1 MVEFGD
7 LSPILAKAQLLQIE
21 FTPLRGVGRLHPLFV
36 HFPIGLVFA
45 AAAIEVWRAVR
56 REPGMHPAT
65 PALLVA
71 AAITAVASTASGWF
85 NAAHEYAN
93 EQTDALF
100 WHRWIGTLSAAILV
114 AVAALAWRARR
125 ADVLGS
131 GQTAGRL
138 GALVAALL
146 VAVAGH
152 IGGELV
158 RGEGYVLEGFARRV
172 QPAPAAAAT
181 TALPAD
187 PRERFFVERV
197 QPILA
202 AHCVECHGPKKTKGG
217 LRLEPI
223 DAAFVGAADA
233 LSIVPG
239 NPEDSELLVRI
250 LLPADDADAMP
261 PDGER
266 LTADEIDV
274 IRTWIRDGAKH
285 PAAAAAAPPSTVG
298 AAFGDVAA
306 TVAARGGSVLRVAGD
321 DDGVAVNA
329 SSASTPWGDAD
340 LALLAPIADEIVEL
354 NLARSAVT
362 DAGIAALPAMP
373 RLSTLR
379 LDHVALTDA
388 SADAIRRFG
397 ALETLNVV
405 GTGFGDRGLGA
416 IADLP
421 NLRRVYVF
429 ESAVTDAGIAVALLS
444 NGTLDV
450 VGDIRPAPAPNPPAE
465 PSAPSASPSP

>member
-1 MVEFGD
+1 MAEIVAPLF
-7 LSPILAKAQLLQIE
+7 ILAEAHTFE
-21 FTPLRGVGRLHPLFV
+21 FVLSPLRGVGRLHPLFV

-45 AAAIEVWRAVR
+45 AAALELWRVVR

-71 AAITAVASTASGWF
+71 AALTAVASTASGWF

-114 AVAALAWRARR
+114 AVAGLAWRARSST
-125 ADVLGS
+125 VLGS
-131 GQTAGRL
+131 GQAAGRL
-138 GALVAALL
+138 GAIVAAFL

-158 RGEGYVLEGFARRV
+158 RGEGYVLEGFVRLVPTNGSAAAA
-172 QPAPAAAAT
+172 APAA
-181 TALPAD
+181 LPTD

-202 AHCVECHGPKKTKGG
+202 AHCVECHGPKKQKGG
-217 LRLEPI
+217 LRLDPI
-223 DAAFVGAADA
+223 DAAFVGAPDA

-239 NPEDSELLVRI
+239 NPDDSELLIRV
-250 LLPADDADAMP
+250 LLPAADADAMP

-266 LTADEIDV
+266 LTPGDIDA
-274 IRTWIRDGAKH
+274 IRTWIRDGAAY
-285 PAAAAAAPPSTVG
+285 PASAGGAAPAPATRSS
-298 AAFGDVAA
+298 AFDDAA
-306 TVAARGGSVLRVAGD
+306 TAVAARGGSVLRVAGD
-321 DDGVAVNA
+321 DRGVMVNA
-329 SSASTPWGDAD
+329 STASTPWTDDD

-354 NLARSAVT
+354 NLARTSIT
-362 DAGIAALPAMP
+362 DAGLAGLPPMP

-388 SADAIRRFG
+388 AAAAIRRLD
-397 ALETLNVV
+397 ALETLNLV
-405 GTGFGDRGLGA
+405 GTKIGDGGFA
-416 IADLP
+416 TIADHP
-421 NLRRVYVF
+421 RLRRVYVF
-429 ESAVTDAGIAVALLS
+429 ESGVTDAGIAVALLS
-444 NGTLDV
+444 NDSLDV
-450 VGDIRPAPAPNPPAE
+450 IADVRPQP
-465 PSAPSASPSP
+465 ASPTSP